1 MEFLMGEKKT
11 PLIKQIFSKSSG
23 QKNTPIRITYRGEK
37 NLGSDLL
44 FRTLVYST
52 IGDERLD
59 F

>member
-1 MEFLMGEKKT
+1 MGEKKT

-52 IGDERLD
+52 IGDESLD